1 VVIVV
6 DVIPATVIDGVPVR
20 LDALVALVAL
30 VAVVALPLNV
40 VAVIV
45 PEPALML
52 LFCVV
57 IVVDVIPATVIDGVP
72 VRLDALVALVA
83 VVALPLNVE
92 AVIVPEP
99 ALMLLFCVV
108 IVVDVIAATVIDGVP
123 VKLEALVALVAL
135 VAVVALPLNVVA
147 VIVPEPALMLLF

>member
-6 DVIPATVIDGVPVR
+6 DVIAATVIDGVPVR
-20 LDALVALVAL
+20 LDALVAVVALPLNIEAVIVPDPALMLLFCVVIVVDVIAATVIDGVPVQTCNALVAL
-30 VAVVALPLNV
+30 VAVVALPLKV
-40 VAVIV
+40 EAVIV

-57 IVVDVIPATVIDGVP
+57 IVVDVIAATLIDGVP

-92 AVIVPEP
+92 AVIMPEP
-99 ALMLLFCVV
+99 TLMLLF
-108 IVVDVIAATVIDGVP
+108 
-123 VKLEALVALVAL
+123 
-135 VAVVALPLNVVA
+135 
-147 VIVPEPALMLLF
+147 

>member
-52 LFCVV
+52 LF
-57 IVVDVIPATVIDGVP
+57 
-72 VRLDALVALVA
+72 
-83 VVALPLNVE
+83 
-92 AVIVPEP
+92 
-99 ALMLLFCVV
+99 
-108 IVVDVIAATVIDGVP
+108 
-123 VKLEALVALVAL
+123 
-135 VAVVALPLNVVA
+135 
-147 VIVPEPALMLLF
+147 